1 MQVDNRNILSFH
13 MVHKTWRLCESLHWF
28 TDAADS
34 SSEQD
39 GTAATAEENNNTDHF
54 SLPRIVRGGSAQE
67 QDPEALRCMPCGFVS
82 EDKEEFLRH
91 IQSHRGEGGKGVQC
105 LQCGACFASASSLAR
120 HRFISH
126 RVRDGDGD
134 EQREN
139 TSHDAAEGAESPT
152 LTEEGEG
159 KLFCKVCGRHFS
171 KAADLNTHFRTHGMA
186 FINAYKAE
194 KPA

>member
-1 MQVDNRNILSFH
+1 MSAR
-13 MVHKTWRLCESLHWF
+13 F

-39 GTAATAEENNNTDHF
+39 GGLTTTATEENNNTDHF
-54 SLPRIVRGGSAQE
+54 SSARNSGGGSALD
-67 QDPEALRCMPCGFVS
+67 QDTKAFRCMPCGFVC

-91 IQSHRGEGGKGVQC
+91 IHCHRDDSGKGVQC
-105 LQCGACFASASSLAR
+105 QQCGACFASGSSLAR

-126 RVRDGDGD
+126 RVRDGDRD
-134 EQREN
+134 EQHMN
-139 TSHDAAEGAESPT
+139 TSHEAVEGVESPGSPN
-152 LTEEGEG
+152 LAEEGDDRLG
-159 KLFCKVCGRHFS
+159 CKVCGRHFS

>member
-1 MQVDNRNILSFH
+1 MD
-13 MVHKTWRLCESLHWF
+13 HKTWPLCGFLHWYQVSSRF

-39 GTAATAEENNNTDHF
+39 GALTSATAEEHSNTDHF
-54 SLPRIVRGGSAQE
+54 SLARNIRGGSAQE
-67 QDPEALRCMPCGFVS
+67 QDTGAFRCMPCGFVC

-105 LQCGACFASASSLAR
+105 QQCGACFASGSSLAR

-126 RVRDGDGD
+126 RVRDGDID
-134 EQREN
+134 EQRE
-139 TSHDAAEGAESPT
+139 TASHDAAEGVESPGSPT
-152 LTEEGEG
+152 LVEEGDD
-159 KLFCKVCGRHFS
+159 KLNCKVCGRHFG

>member
-1 MQVDNRNILSFH
+1 MSSR
-13 MVHKTWRLCESLHWF
+13 F

-39 GTAATAEENNNTDHF
+39 GALTTTIAEENNNTDHF
-54 SLPRIVRGGSAQE
+54 SLAPNSRGGSTQE
-67 QDPEALRCMPCGFVS
+67 QDPDSFRCMPCGFVS

-105 LQCGACFASASSLAR
+105 QQCGACFASGSSLAR

-126 RVRDGDGD
+126 RVRNGDGD

-139 TSHDAAEGAESPT
+139 TSHDAAEGVESPGSPT
-152 LTEEGEG
+152 PAEEGDG
-159 KLFCKVCGRHFS
+159 KLSCKVCGRHFS

>member
-1 MQVDNRNILSFH
+1 MSS
-13 MVHKTWRLCESLHWF
+13 CF
-28 TDAADS
+28 TDGADS

-39 GTAATAEENNNTDHF
+39 GALATATAGENHNMDHF
-54 SLPRIVRGGSAQE
+54 GLARNSRGGSAPE
-67 QDPEALRCMPCGFVS
+67 QDTDAFRCMPCGFIS
-82 EDKEEFLRH
+82 EDKVEFLSH

-105 LQCGACFASASSLAR
+105 QQCGACFASGSSLAR

-134 EQREN
+134 ERREN
-139 TSHDAAEGAESPT
+139 MSHDAAEGEESPGSPT
-152 LTEEGEG
+152 LGEEGSG
-159 KLFCKVCGRHFS
+159 KLSCKVCRRHFS

>member
-1 MQVDNRNILSFH
+1 MDHKNWPLCGFLLWFQVSSRS
-13 MVHKTWRLCESLHWF
+13 

-39 GTAATAEENNNTDHF
+39 LSTLTTATAEENNNTDHF
-54 SLPRIVRGGSAQE
+54 SSARNNRGGSVQE
-67 QDPEALRCMPCGFVS
+67 QDAEAFRCMPCGFVC
-82 EDKEEFLRH
+82 EDKEEFLHH

-105 LQCGACFASASSLAR
+105 QQCGACFASGSSLAR

-134 EQREN
+134 EQHEN
-139 TSHDAAEGAESPT
+139 TSHDASEGAESPGSPA
-152 LTEEGEG
+152 EEGDG
-159 KLFCKVCGRHFS
+159 KLSCKVCGRHFS